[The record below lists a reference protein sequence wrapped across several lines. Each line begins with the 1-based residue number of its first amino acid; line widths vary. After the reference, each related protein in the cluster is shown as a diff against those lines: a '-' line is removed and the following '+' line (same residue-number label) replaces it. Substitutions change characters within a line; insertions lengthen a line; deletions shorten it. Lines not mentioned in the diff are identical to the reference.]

1 MSDIIFRLQYNLPDF
16 AYICLSRASRQH
28 IPCLPLFCPRQ
39 LEQLN
44 TDQPDKPVMLAA
56 FGSEVD
62 VKGGGEFTT
71 SSKNSKFSKCDRAT
85 HEQLINKG
93 KKLAAN
99 YRLKPLSDS
108 FV

>member
-1 MSDIIFRLQYNLPDF
+1 
-16 AYICLSRASRQH
+16 
-28 IPCLPLFCPRQ
+28 
-39 LEQLN
+39 
-44 TDQPDKPVMLAA
+44 MLAA